1 MKPTE
6 IEILEAL
13 KANVKAADIVSDLP
27 AINDTSLMDFFDN
40 LSGLLNPSDKV
51 EIYIDGASDGDR
63 NGGIGVRILN
73 NGAEKN
79 ISHSIGKA
87 TNNEAEYF
95 ALLEGVNVALK
106 NNFKNIV
113 IYSDSELLVKQING
127 EYKVKA
133 KNLIPLK
140 KQVDSALGKIKNYSL
155 EWIPREQNKAADS
168 LAKNGTKL

>member
-13 KANVKAADIVSDLP
+13 KANVKATDMVSALP
-27 AINDTSLMDFFDN
+27 AINDTSLRDFFDN
-40 LSGLLNPSDKV
+40 LSGLLNPPGKV
-51 EIYIDGASDGDR
+51 EIYIDGASDADR

-73 NGAEKN
+73 NGTEKN
-79 ISHSIGKA
+79 ISRSIGKA
-87 TNNEAEYF
+87 TNNEAEYS

-106 NNFKNIV
+106 NNFKNIA
-113 IYSDSELLVKQING
+113 IYSDSELLVRQING

-140 KQVDSALGKIKNYSL
+140 EQVDSALAKVENYSL
-155 EWIPREQNKAADS
+155 EWIPREQNRAADS

>member
-13 KANVKAADIVSDLP
+13 KANVKAADIIDDLP
-27 AINDTSLMDFFDN
+27 AINDKSLKLFFDN
-40 LSGLLNPSDKV
+40 LSRILIRVDKV
-51 EIYIDGASDGDR
+51 EIYIDGASNGEG
-63 NGGIGVRILN
+63 NGGIGVQILN

-79 ISHSIGKA
+79 ISRSIGKA

-95 ALLEGVNVALK
+95 ALIEGIDQALM
-106 NNFKNIV
+106 NNFMNIE
-113 IYSDSELLVKQING
+113 IYTDSELLVKQISG

-140 KQVDSALGKIKNYSL
+140 ERVILSLAKIENYSL
-155 EWIPREQNKAADS
+155 EWIPREQNRSADT
-168 LAKNGTKL
+168 LAKNGSNL